1 MKKITFSTLRWVL
14 LLVCLPL
21 VSACDWEDLPAY
33 EEAEISAVQL
43 YYRWASDEKDPITQ
57 EPIVKEQRLNVS
69 SDVNSDAG
77 VIQLTVTVP
86 DAGGDFTEA
95 VRAEVSTNPLWGQVT
110 VSTAARI
117 TPIDGTAALG
127 TPDDWSGERKFS
139 VRAAD
144 GNTKIWTIKIV
155 QFNK

>member
-1 MKKITFSTLRWVL
+1 MKKITFSTVKWVFL
-14 LLVCLPL
+14 LICLPL
-21 VSACDWEDLPAY
+21 MNACDWEDLPAY

-43 YYRWASDEKDPITQ
+43 YYRWASNEKDPVTQ
-57 EPIVKEQRLNVS
+57 EPLVKEQRLNVS
-69 SDVNSDAG
+69 SDVNSESG

-95 VRAEVSTNPLWGQVT
+95 VRSGVTTNPLWGQVT

-117 TPIDGTAALG
+117 TPIEGTAALG
-127 TPDDWSGERKFS
+127 TPDDWGSDRKFS
-139 VRAAD
+139 VKAAN
-144 GNTKIWTIKIV
+144 GNTKTWTIRIV

>member
-1 MKKITFSTLRWVL
+1 MKKITFSTVKWML
-14 LLVCLPL
+14 LLICLPL
-21 VSACDWEDLPAY
+21 VSACDWEDLPEF

-43 YYRWASDEKDPITQ
+43 YYRWASSEKDPVTQ
-57 EPIVKEQRLNVS
+57 EPVVKEQRLNVS
-69 SDVNSDAG
+69 SDVNSEAG

-86 DAGGDFTEA
+86 AAGGDFTEN
-95 VRAEVSTNPLWGQVT
+95 VRKDVTTAKLWGQVS

-117 TPIDGTAALG
+117 TPIEGTATLG
-127 TPDDWSGERKFS
+127 TPDNWGSDRKFS
-139 VRAAD
+139 VKAAN